1 MKLRPLLPFTEVS
14 RELKRRKVYPVIAAL
29 SPESTMFR
37 SLKFTR
43 EIKKCSCK
51 RADRY
56 ISVAQIKVATQCIR
70 VSQENKC
77 ELLLRNLYI

>member
-1 MKLRPLLPFTEVS
+1 MECMQMTQRRRWGFTIAEKA
-14 RELKRRKVYPVIAAL
+14 ELWDRWQRG
-29 SPESTMFR
+29 E

-43 EIKKCSCK
+43 EIKKCFCK

-56 ISVAQIKVATQCIR
+56 ISVAQIKVATQRIG